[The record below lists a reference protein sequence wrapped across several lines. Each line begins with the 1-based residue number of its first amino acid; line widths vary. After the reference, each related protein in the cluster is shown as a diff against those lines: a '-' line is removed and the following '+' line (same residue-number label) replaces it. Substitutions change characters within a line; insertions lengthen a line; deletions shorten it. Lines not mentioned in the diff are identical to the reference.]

1 MRHFSPKC
9 KRFQWVARKSRF
21 HPGFPLGQP
30 AVGAVTN
37 ETMTES
43 LRLRIRDLY
52 EGPRPASDRFRY
64 GLMAFDLLTVGYL
77 VATSFLTRG
86 WHTESLDTAIGVL
99 MLIEVV
105 LRLWSSSSLRRD
117 LVSFWG
123 LADVAVVVSLLAPIW
138 GEGLAF
144 LRVLRIFRI
153 LQSRET
159 LVQLRTDF
167 PRFRRNEAAI
177 RAAVNLAIFVFIMT
191 ALVYEA
197 QVGVNDKIGNYI
209 DAMYFTVTTLSTTGY
224 GDITLVGPTGKLLSI
239 VIMIFGISL
248 FLRLVQVI
256 LRAPKAEFPCPICG
270 LRRHDHDAVHCKA
283 CGTVL
288 NIPDDGHD

>member
-1 MRHFSPKC
+1 
-9 KRFQWVARKSRF
+9 
-21 HPGFPLGQP
+21 
-30 AVGAVTN
+30 
-37 ETMTES
+37 MTHT
-43 LRLRIRDLY
+43 LRLRLRDLY
-52 EGPRPASDRFRY
+52 EGPKPASDRFRY
-64 GLMAFDLLTVGYL
+64 GLVVFDLLTVGYL
-77 VATSFLTRG
+77 VTTSFLTRN
-86 WHTESLDTAIGVL
+86 WHTETLDMAIGVL
-99 MLIEVV
+99 MLIEVAA
-105 LRLWSSSSLRRD
+105 RLWASSNLNRD

-123 LADVAVVVSLLAPIW
+123 LADMAVVVSLLAPIW

-159 LVQLRTDF
+159 LVQLRADF
-167 PRFRRNEAAI
+167 PRFRRNEAAV

-197 QVGVNDKIGNYI
+197 QVGVNDKIGNYV

-224 GDITLVGPTGKLLSI
+224 GDITLVGNTGKLLSI

-248 FLRLVQVI
+248 FLRLVQVV
-256 LRAPKAEFPCPICG
+256 LRPAKAEFPCPTCG

-283 CGTVL
+283 CGRVL
-288 NIPDDGHD
+288 NIPDDGLD